1 MFHWLKESNKA
12 ITNKNP
18 YHISQVI
25 NKFDC
30 NFWIFYYFS
39 HKVCQTSLLYLEY
52 RGKSSGGKQIV
63 INFSAWSSSKIHIL
77 QPRPLIRPPPFLIK
91 INYLKF
97 DTQWTEHCGNLE
109 IFLLVVFY
117 VKTFLVN
124 G

>member
-1 MFHWLKESNKA
+1 M
-12 ITNKNP
+12 
-18 YHISQVI
+18 
-25 NKFDC
+25 FDC
-30 NFWIFYYFS
+30 NFLIFYYFS

-52 RGKSSGGKQIV
+52 SRGKSSGGKQIV

-97 DTQWTEHCGNLE
+97 DTQWTEQFGNLV
-109 IFLLVVFY
+109 LFY